1 MAAARGDAR
10 PVAPQAFYM
19 ELAAHAAP
27 HTSVVYIGDTVEV
40 EVPRNAENPVITM
53 RLVFVAC
60 WVCVTTP
67 PV

>member
-19 ELAAHAAP
+19 ELASHAAP
-27 HTSVVYIGDTVEV
+27 HVSVVYIGDTVEV
-40 EVPRNAENPVITM
+40 EVPATAEKSLHTM

-60 WVCVTTP
+60 WVCVTPP